1 MLPLIRRPATPST
14 FVCVL
19 LALLGSVRA
28 QDSAAWRDPSP
39 HKAQFITVE
48 KDVRLE
54 VLDWGGTGRTLVLV
68 PGMGNNAHVFDDF
81 APKLAVRYHVYGVTR
96 RGFGASSQPTSG
108 YQADRLG
115 DDLLAVLDALK
126 LKKPVLVA
134 HSFGGE
140 ELSSVASRH
149 PDRVEGLVYL
159 DAGYEYAFDNGKGVT
174 PEDRA
179 GLDVLP
185 PSPPYHADTVGAYQI
200 RYKETVGINLP
211 EAEVR
216 HAFDVTPDGRMG
228 KGHTPQ
234 QIYDAAGAGRQKY
247 AEIRVPVLA
256 IFTPPHALGA
266 WYMNN
271 EDPAVRAG
279 VETFLARD
287 AALVEKQAKAFET
300 GIPTAKVVRL
310 PHANHYVFIQRGGR
324 AARDVCVHRQPS
336 LIAVFEL
343 RDHRATHRFP
353 HDLT

>member
-1 MLPLIRRPATPST
+1 LIRRPAILST

-19 LALLGSVRA
+19 LALLGSIRA
-28 QDSAAWRDPSP
+28 QDSAVWRDPSP
-39 HKAQFITVE
+39 HKIQFITVE
-48 KDVRLE
+48 KNVRLE
-54 VLDWGGTGRTLVLV
+54 VLDWGGTGWSLVLV

-81 APKLAVRYHVYGVTR
+81 APKLAVRYHVYGITR
-96 RGFGASSQPTSG
+96 RGFGASSQPASG

-115 DDLLAVLDALK
+115 DDVLAVLDTLK
-126 LKKPVLVA
+126 LRKPVLVA

-149 PDRVEGLVYL
+149 PDRVAGLVYL
-159 DAGYEYAFDNGKGVT
+159 DAGYEYAFNDSNSVT

-179 GLDVLP
+179 GLNVLP
-185 PSPPYHADTVGAYQI
+185 PSPPYRAATVGAYQI

-216 HAFDVTPDGRMG
+216 HAFDVRPDGRMG

-234 QIYDAAGAGRQKY
+234 QIYNAVDAGRQKY
-247 AEIRVPVLA
+247 VEIRVPALA
-256 IFTPPHALGA
+256 IFTPPHALGT

-271 EDPAVRAG
+271 KDPAVRAG

-287 AALVEKQAKAFET
+287 AELVEKQAKAFEV

-310 PHANHYVFIQRGGR
+310 PHANHYVFISNES
-324 AARDVCVHRQPS
+324 DV
-336 LIAVFEL
+336 L
-343 RDHRATHRFP
+343 REMDAFIGKLP
-353 HDLT
+353 